1 MPGNICGHTYRHLSA
16 SPPAPA
22 SLSLSLSLMMGVFLF
37 CGGCGLSEFASVFVI
52 PSLWAPA
59 DKSSEGPGALPHRP
73 PAPALSL
80 LLYAHTATVI
90 MSAGGEKSK
99 SASQTDG
106 KAAQNKM
113 SEIGMMSYKVRHART
128 HTHTHTHTHTVRW
141 PHNNSHFTFL
151 SSLLRG
157 RSLPFHCLSILP
169 PLTSVTSSS
178 HPAAQMCVY
187 DQENFQGRC
196 IEITGECMNVSDVGM
211 DRVRSLRVD
220 CGPFVGFEQMNF
232 CGEMFILE
240 KGEYPRWDS
249 WSNNQKNDYLLSFR
263 PVRMDP
269 EKHKICLHE
278 VGEFKGRKMEIMD
291 DDVPSLFAY
300 GFTDRVESIMV
311 SCGTWVGY
319 QFPGYR
325 GSQYLLEKGDYRH
338 FNEFGAR
345 SPQMQSIRRIR
356 DMQWHPHG
364 CYTTSSK

>member
-1 MPGNICGHTYRHLSA
+1 
-16 SPPAPA
+16 
-22 SLSLSLSLMMGVFLF
+22 MMGVFLF
-37 CGGCGLSEFASVFVI
+37 CGGCELSEFVSVSII
-52 PSLWAPA
+52 PLSGRQHIKATRGPA
-59 DKSSEGPGALPHRP
+59 HSHTDHQSQPRVYSF
-73 PAPALSL
+73 
-80 LLYAHTATVI
+80 YAHTATVI

-113 SEIGMMSYKVRHART
+113 SEMGMMSYK
-128 HTHTHTHTHTVRW
+128 
-141 PHNNSHFTFL
+141 
-151 SSLLRG
+151 
-157 RSLPFHCLSILP
+157 
-169 PLTSVTSSS
+169 
-178 HPAAQMCVY
+178 MCVF
-187 DQENFQGRC
+187 DQENFQGRM
-196 IEITGECMNVSDVGM
+196 IEITNECMNVCDMGM
-211 DRVRSLRVD
+211 DKVRSLRVD

-249 WSNNQKNDYLLSFR
+249 WSNCQKNDYLLSFR

-269 EKHKICLHE
+269 EKHKICLFE

-291 DDVPSLFAY
+291 DDVPSLFSY
-300 GFTDRVESIMV
+300 GFTDRVGSIMV

-325 GSQYLLEKGDYRH
+325 GSQFLLEKGEFRH

-345 SPQMQSIRRIR
+345 CPQMQSIRRIR

-364 CYTTSSK
+364 CYTVSSK

>member
-1 MPGNICGHTYRHLSA
+1 
-16 SPPAPA
+16 
-22 SLSLSLSLMMGVFLF
+22 MMGVFLF
-37 CGGCGLSEFASVFVI
+37 CGGCELSEFVSVSII

-59 DKSSEGPGALPHRP
+59 YKSHKGLGALSHRP
-73 PAPALSL
+73 PVPAQSL
-80 LLYAHTATVI
+80 HFYAHTATVI

-113 SEIGMMSYKVRHART
+113 SEMGMMSYK
-128 HTHTHTHTHTVRW
+128 
-141 PHNNSHFTFL
+141 
-151 SSLLRG
+151 
-157 RSLPFHCLSILP
+157 
-169 PLTSVTSSS
+169 
-178 HPAAQMCVY
+178 MCVY

-196 IEITGECMNVSDVGM
+196 IEITGECMNVCDMGM

-220 CGPFVGFEQMNF
+220 SGPFVGFEQMNF

-249 WSNNQKNDYLLSFR
+249 WSNCQKNDYLLSFR

-300 GFTDRVESIMV
+300 GFTDRVGSIMV

-364 CYTTSSK
+364 CYTITSK

>member
-1 MPGNICGHTYRHLSA
+1 MVLDLSNDFL
-16 SPPAPA
+16 
-22 SLSLSLSLMMGVFLF
+22 LS
-37 CGGCGLSEFASVFVI
+37 
-52 PSLWAPA
+52 
-59 DKSSEGPGALPHRP
+59 
-73 PAPALSL
+73 ALSL
-80 LLYAHTATVI
+80 HTESFTTTAI

-106 KAAQNKM
+106 KMAQNKI
-113 SEIGMMSYKVRHART
+113 SDIGMMSYK
-128 HTHTHTHTHTVRW
+128 
-141 PHNNSHFTFL
+141 
-151 SSLLRG
+151 
-157 RSLPFHCLSILP
+157 
-169 PLTSVTSSS
+169 
-178 HPAAQMCVY
+178 MYVY

-196 IEITGECMNVSDVGM
+196 IEINAECMNVCDMGM
-211 DRVRSLRVD
+211 DRVRSLRVE

-249 WSNNQKNDYLLSFR
+249 WSNCQKNDYLLSFR

-269 EKHKICLHE
+269 EKHKICLYE

-300 GFTDRVESIMV
+300 GFTDRVGSAIV

-325 GSQYLLEKGDYRH
+325 GSQYLLEKGEYRH

-345 SPQMQSIRRIR
+345 CPQMQSIRRIR

-364 CYTTSSK
+364 CYTQSSK

>member
-1 MPGNICGHTYRHLSA
+1 
-16 SPPAPA
+16 
-22 SLSLSLSLMMGVFLF
+22 MMGVFLF
-37 CGGCGLSEFASVFVI
+37 CGGCELSEFVSVSII

-59 DKSSEGPGALPHRP
+59 YKSDEGPRALSHRP
-73 PAPALSL
+73 PVSGLSL
-80 LLYAHTATVI
+80 LLYAHTATVV

-106 KAAQNKM
+106 KAAQTKM
-113 SEIGMMSYKVRHART
+113 SEMGLTSYKM
-128 HTHTHTHTHTVRW
+128 W
-141 PHNNSHFTFL
+141 
-151 SSLLRG
+151 
-157 RSLPFHCLSILP
+157 
-169 PLTSVTSSS
+169 
-178 HPAAQMCVY
+178 VY

-196 IEITGECMNVSDVGM
+196 IEINGECMNVCDLGM
-211 DRVRSLRVD
+211 DKVRSLRVD

-249 WSNNQKNDYLLSFR
+249 WSNCQKNDYLLSFR

-269 EKHKICLHE
+269 EKHKICLYE

-291 DDVPSLFAY
+291 DDVPSLFSY
-300 GFTDRVESIMV
+300 GFTDRVGSIMV

-325 GSQYLLEKGDYRH
+325 GSQFLLEKGDYRH

-345 SPQMQSIRRIR
+345 CPQMQSIRRIR

-364 CYTTSSK
+364 CYTMSSK